1 MNPVIAQAI
10 AAQKTSDL
18 RADAAA
24 DRRARIALRSRSGAR
39 TSRGRHPAPGLRGR
53 FARSGA
59 SLTSAAGQ
67 P

>member
-1 MNPVIAQAI
+1 MNPAIAQAI
-10 AAQKTSDL
+10 AAQRTSDL

-24 DRRARIALRSRSGAR
+24 ERRARTALRSGSGAR
-39 TSRGRHPAPGLRGR
+39 TSRGRRTVPGLRGR
-53 FARSGA
+53 LGRAGT